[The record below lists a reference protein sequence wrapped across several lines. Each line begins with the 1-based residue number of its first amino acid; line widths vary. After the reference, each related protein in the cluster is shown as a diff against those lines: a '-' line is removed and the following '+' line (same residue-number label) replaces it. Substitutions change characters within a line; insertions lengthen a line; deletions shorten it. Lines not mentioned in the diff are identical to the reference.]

1 MDKIVEKLMDIKEIK
16 EQWDDFLRYVER
28 QDVIFYYVG
37 YFSQAITSAMA
48 EAIKLRV
55 KHAGAEA
62 ITRRKLFSSFIEM
75 AQNIV
80 HYSAGPNDFDTDGE
94 ASMRQGALFIS
105 YKNQR
110 YYLHC
115 ANPVNMDVAEK
126 LREKLEHLRSL
137 TIDEIKLEYKKMLR
151 SETPVDSKG
160 AGLGLLTMARD
171 ASAPL
176 DFAFTQTLADGTS
189 MFYLRATI

>member
-1 MDKIVEKLMDIKEIK
+1 MDINEIK
-16 EQWDDFLRYVER
+16 EQWDDLCGFVER

-62 ITRRKLFSSFIEM
+62 LTRRRLFSSFIEM

-80 HYSAGPNDFDTDGE
+80 HYSSDPSNPDIDEDH
-94 ASMRQGALFIS
+94 SMRQGALFIS
-105 YKNQR
+105 FKNER

-176 DFAFTQTLADGTS
+176 DFAFTQMPDEGTS

>member
-1 MDKIVEKLMDIKEIK
+1 MDMTGIQQ
-16 EQWDDFLRYVER
+16 QWDDFHKYVER
-28 QDVIFYYVG
+28 RDIIFYYVG
-37 YFSQAITSAMA
+37 YFSQTIIAAMA
-48 EAIKLRV
+48 DAVKLRV
-55 KHAGAEA
+55 EHTGAVA
-62 ITRRKLFSSFIEM
+62 LTRRKLFSSFIEM

-80 HYSAGPNDFDTDGE
+80 HYSADAYDKEGATE
-94 ASMRQGALFIS
+94 ASMRHGAVFIS
-105 YKNQR
+105 LTDER

-115 ANPVNMDVAEK
+115 ANPVKADVAER

-137 TIDEIKLEYKKMLR
+137 TIDEIKREYKEMLR
-151 SETPVDSKG
+151 AETPPDSKG

-176 DFAFTQTLADGTS
+176 EFEFSPPTADGTS

>member
-1 MDKIVEKLMDIKEIK
+1 MDINGIGQ
-16 EQWDDFLRYVER
+16 QWDDFYKQVER
-28 QDVIFYYVG
+28 RDVIFYYVG
-37 YFSQAITSAMA
+37 YFSQTIIAAMA
-48 EAIKLRV
+48 DAVKLRV
-55 KHAGAEA
+55 EHTGAVA
-62 ITRRKLFSSFIEM
+62 LTRRKLFSSFIEM

-80 HYSAGPNDFDTDGE
+80 HYSADSYAKEGHAEP
-94 ASMRQGALFIS
+94 SMRHGAVFIS
-105 YKNQR
+105 LTDDR

-115 ANPVNMDVAEK
+115 ANPVNADVAER

-137 TIDEIKLEYKKMLR
+137 TIDEIKSEYKEMLR
-151 SETPVDSKG
+151 SETPPESKG

-176 DFAFTQTLADGTS
+176 EFEFSPPTADGTS

>member
-1 MDKIVEKLMDIKEIK
+1 MDIKEIE
-16 EQWDDFLRYVER
+16 EQWDDFLLYVER
-28 QDVIFYYVG
+28 RDVIFYYVG
-37 YFSQAITSAMA
+37 YFSQSITSAMA
-48 EAIKLRV
+48 ESIKLRV

-62 ITRRKLFSSFIEM
+62 VTRKRLFSSFVEM

-80 HYSAGPNDFDTDGE
+80 HYSSEPSENALEEDM
-94 ASMRQGALFIS
+94 SMRRGAVYIS
-105 YKNQR
+105 SKDGR
-110 YYLHC
+110 YYLYC
-115 ANPVNMDVAEK
+115 ANPVKAEIAQK

-137 TIDEIKLEYKKMLR
+137 TIDEIKSEYKKMLR
-151 SETPVDSKG
+151 SETPADSKG

-176 DFAFTQTLADGTS
+176 DFTFTQTPVDGTS